1 MDKDITSSAFLQ
13 TKKQDINFYGTFL
26 KEIKNDVGFDLGE
39 FYRKEKNKN
48 ELICSVSSLNKKEK
62 EILKNKNKTGSIKI
76 QIKIKN
82 ANAFCVL
89 FLRKTPFSKN
99 EKALINKAAKSYTSK
114 IEEFE
119 LAKIFQNQLSILQD
133 AIMEKNLTTK
143 ELIEKNEKLIQT
155 EKIRTEFL
163 ANVSHELR
171 TPLNAIIGFSTALK
185 DEMLGQLNEKQKSYA
200 NKILSSAIHL
210 TGLINDILDMTKIEA
225 GAATLNLKKVSPVFA
240 INEVINTLEPLL
252 FEKSLVIKKDFMF
265 QGEILLDYT
274 KFMQIIYNILGNAIK
289 FSHPDSEIIISTQKQ
304 KDKVL
309 IKIKDF
315 GVGIEKKYQ
324 KKIFDKFF
332 QLENI
337 YSKNYLSGGLGLT
350 ITSEFVRLLGGKI
363 KLKSKLGVGSEF
375 ILEFLEK

>member
-1 MDKDITSSAFLQ
+1 MNKNITNSAFLQ

-26 KEIKNDVGFDLGE
+26 KEIKNDVDFDLGE

>member
-26 KEIKNDVGFDLGE
+26 KEIKNDVDFDLGE

-82 ANAFCVL
+82 ASAFYFL
-89 FLRKTPFSKN
+89 LLRKTPFSKN
-99 EKALINKAAKSYTSK
+99 EKALINKAAKSYSSK

-143 ELIEKNEKLIQT
+143 ELKEKNEKLIQT

-185 DEMLGQLNEKQKSYA
+185 DEMPGKLNEKQKSYA

-225 GAATLNLKKVSPVFA
+225 GATTLNLKKVSPVFA

-252 FEKSLVIKKDFMF
+252 SEKSLVIKKNFKF

-289 FSHPDSEIIISTQKQ
+289 FSHPNSEIIISTQKQ
-304 KDKVL
+304 KDKIL

-315 GVGIEKKYQ
+315 GVGIAKKYQ

-363 KLKSKLGVGSEF
+363 KLKSEIGVGSEF
-375 ILEFLEK
+375 ILEFLER

>member
-1 MDKDITSSAFLQ
+1 MDKDITNSAFLQ

-26 KEIKNDVGFDLGE
+26 KEIKNDVDFDLGE

-82 ANAFCVL
+82 ASAFYFL
-89 FLRKTPFSKN
+89 LLRKTPFSKN

-185 DEMLGQLNEKQKSYA
+185 DEMLGELNEKQKSYA

-252 FEKSLVIKKDFMF
+252 SEKSLVIKKNFKF
-265 QGEILLDYT
+265 QDEILLDYT
-274 KFMQIIYNILGNAIK
+274 KFMQIVYNILGNAIK
-289 FSHPDSEIIISTQKQ
+289 FSHPNSEIIISTQKQ
-304 KDKVL
+304 KDKIL

-363 KLKSKLGVGSEF
+363 KLKSELGVGSEF
-375 ILEFLEK
+375 VLEFLAK